1 MDERS
6 GGTGGR
12 KIEAGFGATGEALP
26 RMPLRIVVIS
36 ELSARDLK
44 TGKSQESR
52 RRIRID
58 RQSFDEVM
66 AGFGLCLFLDVP
78 DRLSGGDKPLI
89 VEIPIESLKSF
100 KPDAVAA
107 RIPATKDL
115 LALRESLADLRSAKV
130 KVSDVRS
137 LLASLQTRSAVLDG
151 VRRALD
157 SSPGAAAEPRAASA
171 AAPGAQAPASD
182 GGGGLDSLLSM
193 VDEPAS
199 DSAAARGADL
209 QRLDAL
215 VRHIVSSE
223 RTAERVDGRAVE
235 ASIKEIDAALSAQID
250 EVLHHPEFRRVESA
264 WRSLR
269 FLTDRIDFQQPIQL
283 EILSSGRD
291 TMIEL
296 YDEIV
301 HVPEAQGISHEPL
314 GLLLVDQLFDRGPGD
329 IELMR
334 QLSERGASLSVPIIV
349 SGGASF
355 LGLQRTG
362 DLGKKSGA
370 AELFSGPD
378 NAKWQGLRQSGPSRW
393 LGVVANR
400 FLLRPSYAPGENAA
414 RGFDYTERLPGGD
427 DVRLWGNPGWAIA
440 ALAARSFARIG
451 WCTDI
456 MGQRSSGMIEDLPVR
471 PHQHG
476 SEAVAFPLETIV
488 SDDVERDFTANGVM
502 ALSSALNSDRAYL
515 RFAPT
520 AHTPQHYQDPTDRAR
535 AKLQSTLP
543 FQMFVGRLI
552 NYAMMVESVIVPGRA
567 ADQITAGYDR
577 ALRELISTAGAV
589 PKDAVV
595 VGVEPN
601 ADDPSRQDL
610 NLRVRWPGFQSLPGA
625 GEIELRWPIA
635 Q

>member
-1 MDERS
+1 MDERG

-12 KIEAGFGATGEALP
+12 KVEAGFGATGEAIP
-26 RMPLRIVVIS
+26 RMPLRIVVVS
-36 ELSARDLK
+36 ELTARDLR

-52 RRIRID
+52 RRVRID

-66 AGFGLCLFLDVP
+66 AGFGLRLFLDVP
-78 DRLSGGDKPLI
+78 DRLSGGDKPII
-89 VEIPIESLKSF
+89 VEIPIENLKSF

-107 RIPATKDL
+107 QIPATKDL
-115 LALRESLADLRSAKV
+115 LALRGSLADLRSAKV
-130 KVSDVRS
+130 KLSDVRS
-137 LLASLQTRSAVLDG
+137 LLASLTTRSAVLDG
-151 VRRALD
+151 VRRALESHAGD
-157 SSPGAAAEPRAASA
+157 APRAAA
-171 AAPGAQAPASD
+171 AGPVAQQAPAA
-182 GGGGLDSLLSM
+182 GGGGLDALLSM

-199 DSAAARGADL
+199 DSQAARGADL

-215 VRHIVSSE
+215 VRHIVASE

-283 EILSSGRD
+283 EVLSSGRD
-291 TMIEL
+291 TLIDV
-296 YDEIV
+296 YDEVV
-301 HVPEAQGISHEPL
+301 HVPEAQGISHEPV
-314 GLLLVDQLFDRGPGD
+314 GMLLVDLMIDRGPED
-329 IELMR
+329 VELMR

-349 SGGASF
+349 SGGATF

-362 DLGKKSGA
+362 DLGKKSGS
-370 AELFSGPD
+370 AELFAGAD
-378 NAKWQGLRQSGPSRW
+378 NAKWQGLRQYGPSRW
-393 LGVVANR
+393 LGVVVNR

-414 RGFDYTERLPGGD
+414 RAFEYTEKLSGGD

-471 PHQHG
+471 SHPHG

-502 ALSSALNSDRAYL
+502 ALSAALNSDRAYL

-520 AHTPQHYQDPTDRAR
+520 AHAPQHYQDPTDRAR

-552 NYAMMVESVIVPGRA
+552 NYAMMVESAIVPGRG
-567 ADQITAGYDR
+567 ADQIASGYDR
-577 ALRELISTAGAV
+577 ALRALISTAGAV

-595 VGVEPN
+595 VAVEPN

-625 GEIELRWPIA
+625 GEVELRWPLA